1 MSDKRAMSQKTAM
14 SNKAAMSDET
24 AMSRTNSTVTTVQ
37 ALAGAPFGGAE
48 NFYTRL
54 VCALAEQP
62 GLRQFAFTRPNA
74 AREARLAAAGV
85 PVETFRFGSRLSLP
99 GRWRY
104 HLALRKLDPDVV
116 LTYMNRASLLTPRGN
131 YQLVCRLGHYYD
143 LKYYRHAN
151 HWIGITRGI
160 CDHLVR
166 GGMPAE
172 RVHRIPNFAEET
184 QPTALPRSE
193 LNTPPEVP
201 LLLAAGR
208 LHINKGFDVLLA
220 ALRKLPDAWLWLAG
234 DGPERTAL
242 ENLSRELGVAQRV
255 RFLGWRDDVDALMH
269 SADLFVCPSRHEGLG
284 SIVVEAWYHHCPIV
298 ATDSQGPG
306 ELIED
311 GHTGLVTPVDEVEP
325 LAAAIGSLLGDIPA
339 ARRLADNA
347 RAHYDRH
354 YSRAHIARSYNDLLH
369 ELAGKPTP

>member
-1 MSDKRAMSQKTAM
+1 MSQSTAA
-14 SNKAAMSDET
+14 NN
-24 AMSRTNSTVTTVQ
+24 NSPVTTVQ
-37 ALAGAPFGGAE
+37 ALAGAPYGGAE

-54 VCALAEQP
+54 VCALAGEP
-62 GLRQFAFTRPNA
+62 GLRQFAFTRPNPE
-74 AREARLAAAGV
+74 REARLAAAGV
-85 PVETFRFGSRLSLP
+85 PVQTFRFGGRLGLP

-166 GGMPAE
+166 GGMPAD

-184 QPTALPRSE
+184 EPEPLPRASFD
-193 LNTPPEVP
+193 TPPGVP

-208 LHINKGFDVLLA
+208 LHRNKAFDVLLA
-220 ALRKLPDAWLWLAG
+220 ALAELPDTWLWLAG
-234 DGPERTAL
+234 EGPEREAL
-242 ENLSRELGVAQRV
+242 ENLSRELGVARRV
-255 RFLGWRDDVDALMH
+255 RFLGWRDDVGALMR

-284 SIVVEAWYHHCPIV
+284 SIVVESWFHRCPIV
-298 ATDSQGPG
+298 ATNSQGPG

-311 GHTGLVTPVDEVEP
+311 GATGLVTPVDEVAP
-325 LAAAIGSLLGDIPA
+325 LVSAIAALQADPAAA
-339 ARRLADNA
+339 RQLADNA
-347 RAHYDRH
+347 RSHYDRY
-354 YSRAHIARSYNDLLH
+354 YSRAHISRSYNELLH
-369 ELAGKPTP
+369 QLAGKPTP